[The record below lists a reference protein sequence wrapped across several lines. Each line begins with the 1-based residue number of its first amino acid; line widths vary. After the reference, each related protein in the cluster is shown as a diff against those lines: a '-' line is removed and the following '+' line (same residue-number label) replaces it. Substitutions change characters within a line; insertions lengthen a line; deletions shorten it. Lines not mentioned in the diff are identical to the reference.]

1 MLHHTIT
8 TKKQI
13 TVLLLHGYGEDSRMW
28 EYFMRGLKD
37 TYQILRI
44 DLPGFGKSKIEGSV
58 SIPDMAEG
66 IKAVLDKLKIKQLI
80 FIGHSMGGYVGL
92 EFAKKY
98 PELLLGLSLFH
109 SHPFADTAEM
119 KKARVISAKLAESSD
134 QAAYVRRL
142 FSILFPKG
150 YNNDKLIEKMVRR
163 AAQYPLKGLTNGQ
176 LAMRQRADNSTV
188 LAQLNC
194 PVQFIIGT
202 EDKAVPEEAKLEQV
216 HLAATADIHILQG
229 FGHMGMFEDSRRTK
243 KIVRSFIEFCEYY
256 VGK

>member
-8 TKKQI
+8 AKKQT

-28 EYFMRGLKD
+28 EYFMRGLSD
-37 TYQILRI
+37 RYQILRI
-44 DLPGFGKSKIEGSV
+44 DLPGFGKSRIEDAV
-58 SIPDMAEG
+58 SIADMAAGVKEV
-66 IKAVLDKLKIKQLI
+66 IDKLKIKQFI

-142 FSILFPKG
+142 FGVLFPEG
-150 YNNDKLIEKMVRR
+150 YKNDKLIEKMVRR
-163 AAQYPLKGLTNGQ
+163 AAKYPLKGLTNGQ
-176 LAMRQRADNSTV
+176 LAMGQRTDNSAV
-188 LAQLNC
+188 LTQLDC
-194 PVQFIIGT
+194 PVQYIIGT
-202 EDKAVPEEAKLEQV
+202 EDKAVPEKARREQV
-216 HLAATADIHILQG
+216 HLAQTADIHILEG

-243 KIVRSFIEFCEYY
+243 KIVSSFIDFCEYY
-256 VGK
+256 NNK